1 MQTTI
6 AKNLATW
13 ATSAPAN
20 YGLTR
25 RDLAPPGRA
34 PDCLPQGGTP
44 APARPFLTAPRA
56 RIVLS
61 LSISAISATLMC
73 TIVFVTVFFS
83 SLLGRSWRVLSPVD
97 RLLGSLGL
105 LLGLPGALL
114 AAAWSLL
121 RRSWGGLGATWAP
134 LGSSWGGHG
143 ATWAPLG
150 SSWSHPKQHPK
161 IMLKQTNFKSPKRTC
176 HPTWRGGFWRPN
188 PTKIGSKTSP
198 ILRGF
203 SRTKKL
209 LFKTFLGTSWVD
221 LGAFWR
227 SSWDPNLRS
236 GSSGRSIS

>member
-20 YGLTR
+20 YDLTR

-83 SLLGRSWRVLSPVD
+83 SLLGRSWRVLSPLD

-105 LLGLPGALL
+105 LLGPPGALL
-114 AAAWSLL
+114 ATSWRLL
-121 RRSWGGLGATWAP
+121 RCLGGVLGPLGRLLGRLGGVLGPLGRLLGRLGAIP
-134 LGSSWGGHG
+134 NSIKKSCSKKPISS
-143 ATWAPLG
+143 
-150 SSWSHPKQHPK
+150 
-161 IMLKQTNFKSPKRTC
+161 
-176 HPTWRGGFWRPN
+176 RPN
-188 PTKIGSKTSP
+188 APPPQPEGGVFGSQNRSKT
-198 ILRGF
+198 
-203 SRTKKL
+203 
-209 LFKTFLGTSWVD
+209 TSQT
-221 LGAFWR
+221 
-227 SSWDPNLRS
+227 SQN
-236 GSSGRSIS
+236 